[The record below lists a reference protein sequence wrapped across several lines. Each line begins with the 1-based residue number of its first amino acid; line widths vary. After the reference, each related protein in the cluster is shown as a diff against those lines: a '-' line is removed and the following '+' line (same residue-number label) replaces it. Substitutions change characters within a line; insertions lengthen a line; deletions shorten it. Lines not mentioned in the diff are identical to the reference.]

1 MFSCESYFYN
11 QKKAKRH
18 RRLRII
24 DDSYSVYGGD
34 RGTVVTFRGKHNSD
48 TESTAG
54 FAPRPNYIRRPST
67 GIIRPG
73 SSRGR
78 QVVIDPTASI
88 LPPVDSSGPRLVAAV
103 EEVFAA
109 SEIRHTDEK
118 LEFLK
123 EVEQKVTSSQ
133 RKRNDWNISEAKFAS
148 SSILSRL
155 SKHLYLVSED
165 FEVTLS
171 LDLVDELNRQYEH
184 LVENTVVEKRRWQTD
199 CYQDF
204 PSKNKLPFLTS
215 VPDNP
220 KTIDNANTVV
230 GKLVRKQ
237 QKEQEKRVQLKQKP
251 RVNKMSS
258 PERPMTARSI
268 MSNYSIKSDISQLSD
283 DGRESRND
291 YDLLPAEL
299 RPTILHYRRESTTP
313 KLKTV
318 RTSTATRLEKMKKL
332 RTVDTMSSKHKK
344 SNY

>member
-1 MFSCESYFYN
+1 MFNCESYFYN

-18 RRLRII
+18 RRRLRII
-24 DDSYSVYGGD
+24 DDSYSIYGGD
-34 RGTVVTFRGKHNSD
+34 RGTVVTFRGP
-48 TESTAG
+48 ESI
-54 FAPRPNYIRRPST
+54 APRPNYIRRPST

-73 SSRGR
+73 SSRGK
-78 QVVIDPTASI
+78 QVVIAPTASI
-88 LPPVDSSGPRLVAAV
+88 LPPVDPSGPKLVAAV
-103 EEVFAA
+103 EEVVA

-123 EVEQKVTSSQ
+123 EVEQKVNSSQ

-155 SKHLYLVSED
+155 SKHLYLVSAD

-171 LDLVDELNRQYEH
+171 LDLVDELNRQHEH
-184 LVENTVVEKRRWQTD
+184 LVQNTVVEKRRWQTD

-204 PSKNKLPFLTS
+204 QSENKQPFLTS
-215 VPDNP
+215 VPGDPN
-220 KTIDNANTVV
+220 TIGDANAVV
-230 GKLVRKQ
+230 DKLVRKQ

-251 RVNKMSS
+251 RVTKMSS

-268 MSNYSIKSDISQLSD
+268 MSNYSIKSDVSQPSD

-299 RPTILHYRRESTTP
+299 RPTILHYKRESTIP
-313 KLKTV
+313 KLKKV

-332 RTVDTMSSKHKK
+332 RTVDAMSSKHKK
-344 SNY
+344 SE